1 METRESFQPHQTN
14 IGRVERRRAQV
25 RAQLLEAARQVF
37 LERGYQDATISE
49 IVQVAD
55 IAMGTFYLH
64 FRDKEELLV
73 ALAQDTLQVL
83 REQVHAAIEQ
93 HANAPLVPLIIRTLL
108 RTAYEQRDLLLL
120 LSAGESHLLAHPHLL
135 AGQKGLAEHFI
146 SALRAAAETGLLA
159 SYDPVL
165 LAHLLVGML
174 MRAMNWWVEQDE
186 PGPDV
191 MADHLLFL
199 LGQGLPS
206 SLLTGKGP
214 VPPQAPMAEN

>member
-83 REQVHAAIEQ
+83 REQVHAATEH
-93 HANAPLVPLIIRTLL
+93 HANPPLFPFTIRPLFPT
-108 RTAYEQRDLLLL
+108 TSE
-120 LSAGESHLLAHPHLL
+120 HL
-135 AGQKGLAEHFI
+135 
-146 SALRAAAETGLLA
+146 
-159 SYDPVL
+159 
-165 LAHLLVGML
+165 
-174 MRAMNWWVEQDE
+174 
-186 PGPDV
+186 
-191 MADHLLFL
+191 
-199 LGQGLPS
+199 
-206 SLLTGKGP
+206 
-214 VPPQAPMAEN
+214 

>member
-1 METRESFQPHQTN
+1 
-14 IGRVERRRAQV
+14 
-25 RAQLLEAARQVF
+25 
-37 LERGYQDATISE
+37 
-49 IVQVAD
+49 
-55 IAMGTFYLH
+55 MGTFYLH
-64 FRDKEELLV
+64 FRDKEELLI

-186 PGPDV
+186 PGPDA

>member
-1 METRESFQPHQTN
+1 MQDPMSNPTYPQQS
-14 IGRVERRRAQV
+14 RVARRRARV
-25 RAQLLEAARQVF
+25 RTDLLAAARQVF
-37 LERGYQDATISE
+37 TTRGYQDATITE
-49 IVQVAD
+49 IVQIAD

-73 ALAQDTLQVL
+73 ALAKDTLQVM

-93 HANAPLVPLIIRTLL
+93 HANAPLIPLIIRALL
-108 RTAYEQRDLLLL
+108 RTAYKQRDLVLLL
-120 LSAGESHLLAHPHLL
+120 FAGESQLLAHPHLL
-135 AGQKGLAEHFI
+135 AGQEGLAEHFI
-146 SALRAAAETGLLA
+146 SALQEAAETGLLA

-191 MADHLLFL
+191 MADHIVFV

-206 SLLTGKGP
+206 SLLT
-214 VPPQAPMAEN
+214 

>member
-14 IGRVERRRAQV
+14 IGRIERRRAKV

-37 LERGYQDATISE
+37 LERGYQDATITE

-64 FRDKEELLV
+64 FRDKEELLI

-108 RTAYEQRDLLLL
+108 RTAYEQRDLVLL
-120 LSAGESHLLAHPHLL
+120 LSAGESHLL

-186 PGPDV
+186 PGPDA

>member
-14 IGRVERRRAQV
+14 IGRVERRRAKV

-37 LERGYQDATISE
+37 LERGYQDATITE

-93 HANAPLVPLIIRTLL
+93 
-108 RTAYEQRDLLLL
+108 RDLLLL
-120 LSAGESHLLAHPHLL
+120 LSAGESHLLAHPHMLQ
-135 AGQKGLAEHFI
+135 GQKGLAEHFI

-186 PGPDV
+186 PGPEV
-191 MADHLLFL
+191 MADHLLFV

-206 SLLTGKGP
+206 SLLTGKGHGTLQRP
-214 VPPQAPMAEN
+214 RD

>member
-14 IGRVERRRAQV
+14 IGRVERRRAKV

-108 RTAYEQRDLLLL
+108 RTAY
-120 LSAGESHLLAHPHLL
+120 
-135 AGQKGLAEHFI
+135 
-146 SALRAAAETGLLA
+146 
-159 SYDPVL
+159 DPVL

-186 PGPDV
+186 PGPDA
-191 MADHLLFL
+191 MADHVLFL

-214 VPPQAPMAEN
+214 IPPQAPMAEN

>member
-1 METRESFQPHQTN
+1 MKDPVSKQTDSKHS
-14 IGRVERRRAQV
+14 RVARRRARV
-25 RAQLLEAARQVF
+25 RADLLAAARQVF
-37 LERGYQDATISE
+37 TMRGYQDATITE

-73 ALAQDTLQVL
+73 ALAKDALLVI

-93 HANAPLVPLIIRTLL
+93 HPSAPLVPLIIRTLL
-108 RTAYEQRDLLLL
+108 RIAYEQRDLFLLL
-120 LSAGESHLLAHPHLL
+120 FAGESHLLAHPHML
-135 AGQKGLAEHFI
+135 AGQEGLAEHFI
-146 SALRAAAETGLLA
+146 LAFQEAAETGLLA

-165 LAHLLVGML
+165 LADLLVGML
-174 MRAMNWWVEQDE
+174 IRAMNWWVEQDE

-191 MADHLLFL
+191 MADHILFV

-206 SLLTGKGP
+206 SLLTGKGHGT
-214 VPPQAPMAEN
+214 PQKPRASN

>member
-1 METRESFQPHQTN
+1 METRESFQPQQTN
-14 IGRVERRRAQV
+14 IGRVERRRAKV

-37 LERGYQDATISE
+37 LERGYQDATITE

-108 RTAYEQRDLLLL
+108 RTADAQRDQLLLL
-120 LSAGESHLLAHPHLL
+120 AH
-135 AGQKGLAEHFI
+135 
-146 SALRAAAETGLLA
+146 
-159 SYDPVL
+159 VL
-165 LAHLLVGML
+165 GGML

-186 PGPDV
+186 PGPDA
-191 MADHLLFL
+191 MADHVLFL

-214 VPPQAPMAEN
+214 IPPQAPMADN

>member
-1 METRESFQPHQTN
+1 MLNLMLHRLQPFHGAVN
-14 IGRVERRRAQV
+14 FIL
-25 RAQLLEAARQVF
+25 AQLYV
-37 LERGYQDATISE
+37 GVYT
-49 IVQVAD
+49 
-55 IAMGTFYLH
+55 
-64 FRDKEELLV
+64 
-73 ALAQDTLQVL
+73 LAQDTLQVL

-165 LAHLLVGML
+165 LAH
-174 MRAMNWWVEQDE
+174 
-186 PGPDV
+186 
-191 MADHLLFL
+191 
-199 LGQGLPS
+199 
-206 SLLTGKGP
+206 
-214 VPPQAPMAEN
+214 

>member
-1 METRESFQPHQTN
+1 MKDPGSKQTDSKYS
-14 IGRVERRRAQV
+14 RVARRRARV
-25 RAQLLEAARQVF
+25 RADLLAAARQVF
-37 LERGYQDATISE
+37 TMRGYQDATITE

-73 ALAQDTLQVL
+73 ALAKDTLLVI

-93 HANAPLVPLIIRTLL
+93 HPSAPLVPLIIRTLL
-108 RTAYEQRDLLLL
+108 RTAYEQRDLFLLL
-120 LSAGESHLLAHPHLL
+120 FAGESRLLAHPHML
-135 AGQKGLAEHFI
+135 AGQEGLAEHFI
-146 SALRAAAETGLLA
+146 LAFQEAAETGLLA

-165 LAHLLVGML
+165 LADLLVGML
-174 MRAMNWWVEQDE
+174 IRAMNWWVEQDE

-191 MADHLLFL
+191 MADHILFV

-206 SLLTGKGP
+206 SLLTGKGHGT
-214 VPPQAPMAEN
+214 PQKPRASN

>member
-1 METRESFQPHQTN
+1 METRESFQLHQTN

-37 LERGYQDATISE
+37 LERGYQDATITE

-120 LSAGESHLLAHPHLL
+120 LSAGESHLLAHPPMLTRHKALPD
-135 AGQKGLAEHFI
+135 HFL
-146 SALRAAAETGLLA
+146 SALRALSDT
-159 SYDPVL
+159 
-165 LAHLLVGML
+165 HL
-174 MRAMNWWVEQDE
+174 
-186 PGPDV
+186 
-191 MADHLLFL
+191 F
-199 LGQGLPS
+199 S
-206 SLLTGKGP
+206 
-214 VPPQAPMAEN
+214 

>member
-1 METRESFQPHQTN
+1 M
-14 IGRVERRRAQV
+14 
-25 RAQLLEAARQVF
+25 
-37 LERGYQDATISE
+37 
-49 IVQVAD
+49 
-55 IAMGTFYLH
+55 
-64 FRDKEELLV
+64 
-73 ALAQDTLQVL
+73 LQ
-83 REQVHAAIEQ
+83 
-93 HANAPLVPLIIRTLL
+93 
-108 RTAYEQRDLLLL
+108 
-120 LSAGESHLLAHPHLL
+120 
-135 AGQKGLAEHFI
+135 GQKGVAEHFI

-186 PGPDV
+186 PGPDA

>member
-14 IGRVERRRAQV
+14 IGRIERRRAKV
-25 RAQLLEAARQVF
+25 RAQLLEAAR
-37 LERGYQDATISE
+37 
-49 IVQVAD
+49 
-55 IAMGTFYLH
+55 
-64 FRDKEELLV
+64 
-73 ALAQDTLQVL
+73 QVL

-186 PGPDV
+186 PGPDA

-199 LGQGLPS
+199 LGQGLHS
-206 SLLTGKGP
+206 SLFIGKGP
-214 VPPQAPMAEN
+214 VPPKAPMAEF